1 MCESKKE
8 VLDNLF
14 ESRET
19 NLYVL
24 TEEDKKKIENL
35 TKNNDTYEKLF
46 NIIEELSSDTN
57 KLEKVRESLDSY
69 IDRINIAGSYENEK
83 FYKIRIF
90 RCNKFNPRVCKQIA
104 KYWQILKKR
113 I

>member
-1 MCESKKE
+1 MCKSKKE

-46 NIIEELSSDTN
+46 NVIEELSSDTD
-57 KLEKVRESLDSY
+57 KLEKVRDSLDSY

-83 FYKIRIF
+83 FYKIGFSDAINLLLECVRI
-90 RCNKFNPRVCKQIA
+90 N
-104 KYWQILKKR
+104 R

>member
-35 TKNNDTYEKLF
+35 TQNNDTYEKLF

-57 KLEKVRESLDSY
+57 KLEKVRDSLDSY
-69 IDRINIAGSYENEK
+69 IDRINIASSYENEK
-83 FYKIRIF
+83 FYKIGFSDAINLILE
-90 RCNKFNPRVCKQIA
+90 CICK
-104 KYWQILKKR
+104 
-113 I
+113 

>member
-1 MCESKKE
+1 MCKIEKG
-8 VLDNLF
+8 VLNNLF
-14 ESRET
+14 ESREA

-24 TEEDKKKIENL
+24 TEKDKKQIENL
-35 TKNNDTYEKLF
+35 TKDNDTYEKLF

-57 KLEKVRESLDSY
+57 KLEKVRDSLDSY

-83 FYKIRIF
+83 FYKIGFSDAINLLLECVRI
-90 RCNKFNPRVCKQIA
+90 N
-104 KYWQILKKR
+104 R

>member
-46 NIIEELSSDTN
+46 NIIGELSNDTN
-57 KLEKVRESLDSY
+57 KLEKVRDSLDSY

-90 RCNKFNPRVCKQIA
+90 KC
-104 KYWQILKKR
+104 
-113 I
+113 

>member
-57 KLEKVRESLDSY
+57 KLEKVRDSLDSY

-90 RCNKFNPRVCKQIA
+90 RCNKLDIRMCK
-104 KYWQILKKR
+104 K
-113 I
+113 

>member
-57 KLEKVRESLDSY
+57 KLERVRDSLDSY

-83 FYKIRIF
+83 FYKIGFSDAINLLLECVRI
-90 RCNKFNPRVCKQIA
+90 N
-104 KYWQILKKR
+104 R

>member
-35 TKNNDTYEKLF
+35 TKNKDTYEKLF
-46 NIIEELSSDTN
+46 NVIEELSSDTN
-57 KLEKVRESLDSY
+57 KLEKVRDSLDSY
-69 IDRINIAGSYENEK
+69 IDRINIASSYENEK
-83 FYKIRIF
+83 FYKIGFSDAINLILE
-90 RCNKFNPRVCKQIA
+90 CICK
-104 KYWQILKKR
+104 
-113 I
+113 

>member
-19 NLYVL
+19 NLYAL
-24 TEEDKKKIENL
+24 TKEDKKKIENL

-57 KLEKVRESLDSY
+57 KLEKVRDSLDSY
-69 IDRINIAGSYENEK
+69 IDRINIVGSYENEK
-83 FYKIRIF
+83 FYKIGFSDAI
-90 RCNKFNPRVCKQIA
+90 NL
-104 KYWQILKKR
+104 ILECTKNM
-113 I
+113 

>member
-46 NIIEELSSDTN
+46 NVIEELSSDTN
-57 KLEKVRESLDSY
+57 KLEKVRDSLDSY
-69 IDRINIAGSYENEK
+69 IDRINIASSYENEK
-83 FYKIRIF
+83 FYKIRIL
-90 RCNKFNPRVCKQIA
+90 RCNKLNFGM
-104 KYWQILKKR
+104 
-113 I
+113 

>member
-19 NLYVL
+19 NLYAL

-46 NIIEELSSDTN
+46 NIIKELSSDTN
-57 KLEKVRESLDSY
+57 KLEKVRDSLDSY
-69 IDRINIAGSYENEK
+69 IDRINIASSYENEK
-83 FYKIRIF
+83 FYKIGFSDAINLILE
-90 RCNKFNPRVCKQIA
+90 CICK
-104 KYWQILKKR
+104 
-113 I
+113 

>member
-24 TEEDKKKIENL
+24 TEEDKKRIENL
-35 TKNNDTYEKLF
+35 TKNNDSYEKLF
-46 NIIEELSSDTN
+46 NVIEELSNDTN
-57 KLEKVRESLDSY
+57 KLEKVRDSLDSY

-90 RCNKFNPRVCKQIA
+90 RCHKLNPRVCE
-104 KYWQILKKR
+104 
-113 I
+113 

>member
-14 ESRET
+14 ESIET

-57 KLEKVRESLDSY
+57 KLEKFRDSLDSY

-90 RCNKFNPRVCKQIA
+90 RCNKFNPRVCKQIT
-104 KYWQILKKR
+104 KY
-113 I
+113 

>member
-57 KLEKVRESLDSY
+57 KLEKVRDSLDSY

-90 RCNKFNPRVCKQIA
+90 RCNKFAIRMCEN
-104 KYWQILKKR
+104 
-113 I
+113 

>member
-46 NIIEELSSDTN
+46 NVIEELSSDTN
-57 KLEKVRESLDSY
+57 KLEKVRDSLDSY
-69 IDRINIAGSYENEK
+69 IDRINIANSYENEK
-83 FYKIRIF
+83 FYKIGFSDAINLILE
-90 RCNKFNPRVCKQIA
+90 CICK
-104 KYWQILKKR
+104 
-113 I
+113 

>member
-46 NIIEELSSDTN
+46 NIIEELPSDTN
-57 KLEKVRESLDSY
+57 KLEKVRDSLDSY

-83 FYKIRIF
+83 FYKIGFSDAI
-90 RCNKFNPRVCKQIA
+90 KL
-104 KYWQILKKR
+104 ILECTKNM
-113 I
+113 

>member
-19 NLYVL
+19 NLYAL

-57 KLEKVRESLDSY
+57 KLEKIRESLDSH

-83 FYKIRIF
+83 FYKIGFSDAINLLLECVRI
-90 RCNKFNPRVCKQIA
+90 N
-104 KYWQILKKR
+104 R

>member
-8 VLDNLF
+8 VLDNPF

-35 TKNNDTYEKLF
+35 TQNNDTYEKLF

-57 KLEKVRESLDSY
+57 KLEKVRDSLDSY
-69 IDRINIAGSYENEK
+69 IDRINIASSYENEK
-83 FYKIRIF
+83 FYKIGFSDAINLILE
-90 RCNKFNPRVCKQIA
+90 CICK
-104 KYWQILKKR
+104 
-113 I
+113 

>member
-24 TEEDKKKIENL
+24 TKEDKKKIENL
-35 TKNNDTYEKLF
+35 TKNNDTYEELF
-46 NIIEELSSDTN
+46 NIIEELPSDTN
-57 KLEKVRESLDSY
+57 KLEKVRDSLDSY
-69 IDRINIAGSYENEK
+69 IDRINIASSYENEK
-83 FYKIRIF
+83 FYKFGFSDAINLILE
-90 RCNKFNPRVCKQIA
+90 CICK
-104 KYWQILKKR
+104 
-113 I
+113 

>member
-35 TKNNDTYEKLF
+35 TKNTDTYEKLF
-46 NIIEELSSDTN
+46 NVIEELSSDTN
-57 KLEKVRESLDSY
+57 KLEKVRDSLDSY
-69 IDRINIAGSYENEK
+69 IDRINIASSYENEK
-83 FYKIRIF
+83 FYKIGFSDAINLILE
-90 RCNKFNPRVCKQIA
+90 CICK
-104 KYWQILKKR
+104 
-113 I
+113 

>member
-19 NLYVL
+19 NLYAL

-46 NIIEELSSDTN
+46 NIIEKLSSDTN
-57 KLEKVRESLDSY
+57 KLEKVRDSLDSY
-69 IDRINIAGSYENEK
+69 IDRINIVGSYENEK
-83 FYKIRIF
+83 FYKIGFSDAI
-90 RCNKFNPRVCKQIA
+90 NL
-104 KYWQILKKR
+104 ILECTKNM
-113 I
+113 

>member
-24 TEEDKKKIENL
+24 TEEDKRQIENL
-35 TKNNDTYEKLF
+35 TKDNDTYEKLF

-57 KLEKVRESLDSY
+57 KLEKVRDSLDSY

-90 RCNKFNPRVCKQIA
+90 RCNKFTIRMCEN
-104 KYWQILKKR
+104 
-113 I
+113 

>member
-1 MCESKKE
+1 MYESKKE

-35 TKNNDTYEKLF
+35 TKNNYTYEKLF

-83 FYKIRIF
+83 FYKIGFSDAINLLLECMRI
-90 RCNKFNPRVCKQIA
+90 N
-104 KYWQILKKR
+104 R

>member
-35 TKNNDTYEKLF
+35 TKNNDSYEKLF
-46 NIIEELSSDTN
+46 NVIEELSNDTN
-57 KLEKVRESLDSY
+57 KLEKARNSLDSY
-69 IDRINIAGSYENEK
+69 IDKINIESSYENEK
-83 FYKIRIF
+83 FYKIGFSDAINLLLE
-90 RCNKFNPRVCKQIA
+90 CGKN
-104 KYWQILKKR
+104 
-113 I
+113 

>member
-1 MCESKKE
+1 MCKNEKE

-19 NLYVL
+19 SLYVL
-24 TEEDKKKIENL
+24 AEEDKKKIENL
-35 TKNNDTYEKLF
+35 TKNNDSYEKLF
-46 NIIEELSSDTN
+46 NVIEELSSDTN
-57 KLEKVRESLDSY
+57 KLEKVRDSLDIY

-83 FYKIRIF
+83 FYKIGFSDAINLLLECVRI
-90 RCNKFNPRVCKQIA
+90 N
-104 KYWQILKKR
+104 R

>member
-57 KLEKVRESLDSY
+57 KLEKVRDSLDSY
-69 IDRINIAGSYENEK
+69 IDRINIASSYENEK
-83 FYKIRIF
+83 FYKIGFSDAINLILE
-90 RCNKFNPRVCKQIA
+90 CICK
-104 KYWQILKKR
+104 
-113 I
+113 

>member
-1 MCESKKE
+1 MCKNEKG
-8 VLDNLF
+8 VLYNLF

-35 TKNNDTYEKLF
+35 TKNNDSYEKLF
-46 NIIEELSSDTN
+46 NIIEELSCDAN
-57 KLEKVRESLDSY
+57 KLEKIRDSLDSY
-69 IDRINIAGSYENEK
+69 IDRINIASSYENEK

-90 RCNKFNPRVCKQIA
+90 RCNKFDFGMCRQIA
-104 KYWQILKKR
+104 KY
-113 I
+113 

>member
-57 KLEKVRESLDSY
+57 KLEKVRDSLDSY

-83 FYKIRIF
+83 FYKIGFLDAI
-90 RCNKFNPRVCKQIA
+90 NL
-104 KYWQILKKR
+104 ILECTKNM
-113 I
+113 